1 VAFDYTD
8 LAATAKELIEDFG
21 RTITIRKL
29 DTAPTD
35 VTKPWRG
42 QGTAHTSITPIGVV
56 LDYDAKDIDGEIIRA
71 RDKRA
76 YIAATSAVVSGND
89 LSTFDEVV
97 DDSITYRIIKA
108 ERLKPGSTDLLY
120 TLQLRTMG
128 T

>member
-1 VAFDYTD
+1 MAFDYTD